1 MFTELEW
8 QILKSVW
15 QAQPAT
21 SRDIIQDLS
30 SRTDSSPA
38 TIKMVL
44 HRLVDKDVLRFRRK
58 GNRYL
63 YSAQQSPAR
72 SIGSACNQLVRVV
85 FDGQP
90 AAAVAYLLS
99 SANLTCDQLS
109 YLQALLADIQ
119 DACQQSEQRESD
131 LRKTADP
138 LTPTRSSM
146 AARNLGKS
154 QSDFGNGVL
163 GGTAQSG

>member
-15 QAQPAT
+15 QAQPVT
-21 SRDIIQDLS
+21 SRDIIQDLA

-38 TIKMVL
+38 TIKTVL
-44 HRLVDKDVLRFRRK
+44 HRLVDKDVLCFRRK

-63 YSAQQSPAR
+63 YSAQNSPAR
-72 SIGSACNQLVRVV
+72 SIGQACNELVRVV

-99 SANLTCDQLS
+99 SSNLSYDQLT
-109 YLQALLADIQ
+109 YLQELLVDIRAAD
-119 DACQQSEQRESD
+119 QQSERRESD
-131 LRKTADP
+131 QRNQTNPVA
-138 LTPTRSSM
+138 TP
-146 AARNLGKS
+146 
-154 QSDFGNGVL
+154 V
-163 GGTAQSG
+163 